1 MITKSVQ
8 KIVARPIRK
17 SVVLIASLAMV
28 ALAATLAA
36 QAPSQSMPAQT
47 TAPAPA
53 QTGAS
58 APTTTSPIVVKYA
71 PPSQS
76 AVLGTTFV
84 DWDALAF
91 HTTGNGQQA
100 PVFDNP
106 TPTLEKFEV
115 HISTL
120 NPGKMSHPVHEHP
133 WEEILL
139 IKDGEMDASI
149 NGQTHHAGPGYL
161 VFFAS
166 HDPHNAQNNGD
177 KPVTY
182 YVINFVTDLVHT
194 VADKPAAQQ
203 AVAGMLPSSV
213 IDSNSATAAPTP
225 TGTRASVVD
234 SPTLTFARLESHI
247 TTLNVGASTMP
258 DIVDP
263 GDELFIVKAGAIEA
277 HVNGVA
283 ARISA
288 GSFFYCAPNDKRT
301 FRNIGAVPAVYQVI
315 KVMSDKSPK

>member
-1 MITKSVQ
+1 MITKSDQ
-8 KIVARPIRK
+8 KFVARPIRK
-17 SVVLIASLAMV
+17 SSVVIVSLACV

-36 QAPSQSMPAQT
+36 QAPAQSSPAQM
-47 TAPAPA
+47 
-53 QTGAS
+53 GAS
-58 APTTTSPIVVKYA
+58 APTTTSPSTQTTPIVVKYA
-71 PPSQS
+71 PPSHTD
-76 AVLGTTFV
+76 VLGTTFV

-149 NGQTHHAGPGYL
+149 NGQIHHAGPGYL

-166 HDPHNAQNNGD
+166 HDAHNAQNNGD

-263 GDELFIVKAGAIEA
+263 GDELFIVKSGAIEA

-301 FRNIGAVPAVYQVI
+301 FRNIGAVPAVYQVV
-315 KVMSDKSPK
+315 KVMSGKSPK